1 MTLSMYDAS
10 VPVFVR
16 GFGNLLAI
24 LKKAEA
30 NAASRKIDPSVFV
43 NARLAPDMFA
53 LARQVQIATDVV
65 KGGVARLAGV
75 EVPSYADTETTFA
88 ELYARIEKTIAFIQ
102 TVTAAQLS
110 GSEERAISLKVGG
123 NDLNFQGQ
131 SYLLNF
137 VIPNFYFHVMATYAI
152 LRHNGVDLGK
162 GDYLGS
168 LS

>member
-1 MTLSMYDAS
+1 M
-10 VPVFVR
+10 
-16 GFGNLLAI
+16 
-24 LKKAEA
+24 
-30 NAASRKIDPSVFV
+30 
-43 NARLAPDMFA
+43 
-53 LARQVQIATDVV
+53 